1 MSSKF
6 AFTRRLARVFAAAAL
21 AAIAATAATAQD
33 VKFFRIGTGGTAGTY
48 YPIGGLIANAISNPP
63 GSRPCNEGGSC
74 GVPGLVATAV
84 ASNGSVANINGITSG
99 QMESGFTQSDVAYWA
114 YTGTGVYEGKPK
126 VADLRLIAN
135 LYPETIHVVARK
147 GAGIKS
153 VADLKGKRVSL
164 DEPGSG
170 TLVDARIILAAFG
183 ITEKDIKAEYLKP
196 NQAGDKM
203 KDGGLDAFFFVGG
216 YPTGAISELASAG
229 AGIELVPVTGPE
241 VDKMLRAVRFLRARY
256 DSRQHVQGRRR
267 REDDR
272 RGRAVGDVDQAGR
285 RADLRGH
292 EGAVERQLA
301 QAARCRPRQGQGNSG
316 GPGDGGRRHPVPSGR
331 REVLQGEGT
340 AEVAARTAAR
350 PDCDDG
356 AGLTTGPVLFC
367 AVWRQRCARTLPE
380 ETA

>member
-1 MSSKF
+1 MLKSL
-6 AFTRRLARVFAAAAL
+6 LARAFVLGFAGAFAAGAAVS
-21 AAIAATAATAQD
+21 QD
-33 VKFFRIGTGGTAGTY
+33 IKFFRIGTGGTAGTY

-63 GSRPCNEGGSC
+63 GSRECDKGGSC

-99 QMESGFTQSDVAYWA
+99 SMESGFTQSDVAYWA

-135 LYPETIHVVARK
+135 LYPETIHIVARK
-147 GAGIKS
+147 GSNIKS

-216 YPTGAISELASAG
+216 YPTGAISELAAAG
-229 AGIELVPVTGPE
+229 AGIELVPVVGPE
-241 VDKMLRAVRFLRARY
+241 VDKLLKEYSFFAPDTVPANTYKGVGETKTISVGAQWVTSSKQPEALIYEVTKALWN
-256 DSRQHVQGRRR
+256 DNSRKLL
-267 REDDR
+267 D
-272 RGRAVGDVDQAGR
+272 AGH
-285 RADLRGH
+285 AKGK
-292 EGAVERQLA
+292 VI
-301 QAARCRPRQGQGNSG
+301 
-316 GPGDGGRRHPVPSGR
+316 
-331 REVLQGEGT
+331 
-340 AEVAARTAAR
+340 TAANATA
-350 PDCDDG
+350 G
-356 AGLTTGPVLFC
+356 AGIPFHPGAEKFYKEKGLLK
-367 AVWRQRCARTLPE
+367 
-380 ETA
+380 